1 MAPHHR
7 LPLLVV
13 FALLAGTMTS
23 CGESD
28 RHAVDDA
35 TTPVAGQG
43 HETVPI
49 TPAGLA
55 AAVIAHLGE
64 ARVSASVGGVTDM
77 EDQRYVGVDLALGGR
92 RDRLHVEVHD
102 PTYLPGDGGR
112 EACEVSGEVVE
123 ENGMTSSC
131 EVLPDGTVVEVY
143 YIPMGMTDGNDHGAF
158 AMADVSGPERR
169 LQVSYESWDRGTA
182 LDSEAIMAIAIDP
195 AIAWLS
201 TAEVNAA
208 GAELTGFTRRD
219 RVDRD
224 GEDGYDESVPDVRP
238 ASTSSFS

>member
-1 MAPHHR
+1 MAPHQR
-7 LPLLVV
+7 LPLLVLT
-13 FALLAGTMTS
+13 ALLAGTLAS
-23 CGESD
+23 CGEGD

-35 TTPVAGQG
+35 TTPAAVQG
-43 HETVPI
+43 HATVPI
-49 TPAGLA
+49 TPPGLA

-64 ARVSASVGGVTDM
+64 TQVSASAGGVTDM

-102 PTYLPGDGGR
+102 PTYLPDDAGR
-112 EACEVSGEVVE
+112 EECEVSGEVVE

-143 YIPMGMTDGNDHGAF
+143 YLPMGMTDGNDHGAF

-169 LQVSYESWDRGTA
+169 LQVSYESWDRATA
-182 LDSEAIMAIAIDP
+182 LDSAAIAAIATDP

-201 TAEVNAA
+201 TEDVNAA

-224 GEDGYDESVPDVRP
+224 GEGGYDESVPDVRP
-238 ASTSSFS
+238 ASPAAG